1 MIIGRLID
9 GLDMRWL
16 RSVAAPLPKYIVA
29 QTVCKRIVPN
39 RRSNKPH
46 FEHLCRKM
54 AGSAARRPVSELSDA
69 IRVAAH
75 DMITVKKPT
84 EQEHGQRDR
93 KNMITEDRRWHGLRL
108 TVGDS
113 TSVPVRAAVPE

>member
-16 RSVAAPLPKYIVA
+16 RSAAAPLPKYIFA
-29 QTVCKRIVPN
+29 QIVCKSIVPN

-46 FEHLCRKM
+46 FEQLCRKM

-75 DMITVKKPT
+75 DMI
-84 EQEHGQRDR
+84 
-93 KNMITEDRRWHGLRL
+93 
-108 TVGDS
+108 
-113 TSVPVRAAVPE
+113 AV

>member
-1 MIIGRLID
+1 MLIIGRFID

-46 FEHLCRKM
+46 FEQLCRKM
-54 AGSAARRPVSELSDA
+54 AGSAARRPASELSDA

-75 DMITVKKPT
+75 DMIIV
-84 EQEHGQRDR
+84 
-93 KNMITEDRRWHGLRL
+93 
-108 TVGDS
+108 
-113 TSVPVRAAVPE
+113 